1 MRSLWETQPFQS
13 YHVIFFSPK
22 DQWFTTDI
30 REGGVQERGQIEESW
45 LKARKIVIKQNICVQ
60 VLSAIDISKPAYTQL
75 QEILKVDNAN
85 TAVSADGDNSGPY
98 IIFTQIFPNSNILN
112 TG

>member
-1 MRSLWETQPFQS
+1 M
-13 YHVIFFSPK
+13 
-22 DQWFTTDI
+22 
-30 REGGVQERGQIEESW
+30 QERGQIEESW

-75 QEILKVDNAN
+75 QEMLKVDNAN